1 MDFTYDKQQ
10 LNKMCKENS
19 ISYLALFGSYARG
32 EETPESDVDLLIDY
46 ADSKSYFDHVRI
58 ERRLEELFNR
68 NVDLVTRR
76 SLHPYIKDYV
86 YNDLK
91 TLYAN

>member
-32 EETPESDVDLLIDY
+32 EETFESDVDLLIDY
-46 ADSKSYFDHVRI
+46 SDSKSYFDHVRI

-91 TLYAN
+91 TLYAD

>member
-32 EETPESDVDLLIDY
+32 EETFESDVDLLIDY
-46 ADSKSYFDHVRI
+46 SDSKSYFDHVRI

>member
-1 MDFTYDKQQ
+1 MNFTYDKQQ
-10 LNKMCKENS
+10 LDKMCKENS

-32 EETPESDVDLLIDY
+32 EETFESDVDLLIDY
-46 ADSKSYFDHVRI
+46 SDSKSYFDHVRI
-58 ERRLEELFNR
+58 ERRLEEFFNR
-68 NVDLVTRR
+68 NVDLVTKR